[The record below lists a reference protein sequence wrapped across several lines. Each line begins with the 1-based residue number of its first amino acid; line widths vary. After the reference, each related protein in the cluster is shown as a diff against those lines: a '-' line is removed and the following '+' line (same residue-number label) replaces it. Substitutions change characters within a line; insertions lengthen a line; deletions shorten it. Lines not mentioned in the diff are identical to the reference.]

1 MKHESAAYSLIH
13 CTDYEANFRKIVSL
27 ITFKAFQRSLNSADH
42 FIRWLFQTAR
52 TSFFVL
58 FFCFWVAHNI
68 QIFTVYKLNKVLKK
82 DKVMSENN
90 LEISV
95 VESFCNM

>member
-42 FIRWLFQTAR
+42 FIR
-52 TSFFVL
+52 
-58 FFCFWVAHNI
+58 
-68 QIFTVYKLNKVLKK
+68 
-82 DKVMSENN
+82 
-90 LEISV
+90 
-95 VESFCNM
+95 